1 MSDVEAELATSASLT
16 SVIATQKSRT
26 AAMNP
31 MIAAAANFLSR
42 TISGLLSLHR
52 FNLFLGRHP
61 LRLICRTDLAAFSA
75 SGAPPFA

>member
-42 TISGLLSLHR
+42 TILDLLSTAYGGRVQSVGDGLIG
-52 FNLFLGRHP
+52 LFLCGEYTP
-61 LRLICRTDLAAFSA
+61 
-75 SGAPPFA
+75 G

>member
-31 MIAAAANFLSR
+31 MIAAATNFLSR
-42 TISGLLSLHR
+42 I
-52 FNLFLGRHP
+52 
-61 LRLICRTDLAAFSA
+61 I
-75 SGAPPFA
+75 